1 MPDTSARTVLQ
12 GLHPEA
18 IALDAMLG
26 DPNDPDSPYGY
37 AAVVRRDAAEA
48 FPSALADVCGPRLRL
63 SFVPRSA
70 GGELTSLDRTL
81 SLVRVAARRDATI
94 MPATMFSVTA
104 ATCVL
109 LAGTPA
115 QRDQVVHLLRSGRAV
130 GFALSE
136 PEHGSDLLANSC
148 ELVPAGEGWLLR
160 GRKWLVGL
168 GARAEA
174 MLVVART
181 GRRGPGAFTA
191 VLIPAALPAG
201 LTRAT
206 GMRGIDLA
214 GFRFDDVPV
223 PGDAVVGG
231 VGRGLETAM
240 RAMQMVRTLSTAA
253 NLACA
258 DTGLRLTL
266 DHAARRISAGR
277 ALDEQP
283 GTRQTLGTAAAALYA
298 CDLVALGTARGAH
311 TLPGEQS
318 LWSSVAK
325 KVVTDLSAELFD
337 RCADVLGSR
346 SVLRDGPV
354 AAFDVARRDNQA
366 VRYIDTSP
374 TANLRLVAMH
384 LPGWASSELDV
395 LMAPDLDV
403 ALTFDA
409 PLPPLELNR
418 FGLAVRG
425 PGTVTASIGVV
436 TSRDIAPGA
445 WPADGME
452 RTDQARVANRV
463 RRALL
468 ALHRKVRRHLA
479 AGSGAETDLSGLAE
493 SFCHLHAAAM
503 VCHIWRRNN
512 HLGLHGLP
520 APDVFQSVVELLLAR
535 AKGRRSAL
543 PADLAAAAFQAAS
556 RQHQSGHLFSAV
568 PVPLAESTASQSAA
582 S

>member
-1 MPDTSARTVLQ
+1 
-12 GLHPEA
+12 
-18 IALDAMLG
+18 
-26 DPNDPDSPYGY
+26 
-37 AAVVRRDAAEA
+37 
-48 FPSALADVCGPRLRL
+48 
-63 SFVPRSA
+63 
-70 GGELTSLDRTL
+70 
-81 SLVRVAARRDATI
+81 

-115 QRDQVVHLLRSGRAV
+115 QRDQVVRLLGSGRAV

-136 PEHGSDLLANSC
+136 REHGSDLLANSC
-148 ELVPAGEGWLLR
+148 ELVRDGDGWLLR

-191 VLIPAALPAG
+191 VLVPATLPAG

-206 GMRGIDLA
+206 GMRGVDLA
-214 GFRFDDVPV
+214 EFHFDDVPV
-223 PGDAVVGG
+223 PQDAVVGG

-240 RAMQMVRTLSTAA
+240 RAMQMVRTMSTAA

-266 DHAARRISAGR
+266 DHAARRVSAGR
-277 ALDEQP
+277 ALDQQP
-283 GTRQTLGTAAAALYA
+283 GMRQALGTAAAALYA

-325 KVVTDLSAELFD
+325 KVVTDLSAEVFD

-346 SVLRDGPV
+346 SVLRDGPT

-384 LPGWASSELDV
+384 LPGWATSALDV

-409 PLPPLELNR
+409 PLPPLEPDR

-425 PGTVTASIGVV
+425 PGAVTASIGMI
-436 TSRDIAPGA
+436 TARLGS
-445 WPADGME
+445 ADGVG
-452 RTDQARVANRV
+452 RTGHALAADRV

-468 ALHRKVRRHLA
+468 ALHRKVRGQLA
-479 AGSGAETDLSGLAE
+479 AGGGGAETDLAGLAE

-503 VCHIWRRNN
+503 VCHIWRRNS
-512 HLGLHGLP
+512 HLRLHGLP
-520 APDVFQSVVELLLAR
+520 NPDVFRSVVELLLAR
-535 AKGRRSAL
+535 AKTRRSAL
-543 PADLAAAAFQAAS
+543 PADLAAPVFEAAS
-556 RQHQSGHLFSAV
+556 RQHRTGHLFSAV
-568 PVPLAESTASQSAA
+568 PVPLAESAA
-582 S
+582 FRGDHSDC

>member
-1 MPDTSARTVLQ
+1 MPDTSVRTPTRSPF
-12 GLHPEA
+12 PEA
-18 IALDAMLG
+18 VTLDALLG
-26 DPNDPDSPYGY
+26 DPADPDSPYGY
-37 AAVVRRDAAEA
+37 AAAVRRDAAEA
-48 FPSALADVCGPRLRL
+48 FPAVLADACGEHLRL

-70 GGELTSLDRTL
+70 GGDLTTVDRTL
-81 SLVRVAARRDATI
+81 TLVRVAARRDATV

-104 ATCVL
+104 AMCVL

-115 QRDQVVHLLRSGRAV
+115 QRDQVVRLLSTGRAV
-130 GFALSE
+130 AFALSE
-136 PEHGSDLLANSC
+136 RDHGSDLLANSC
-148 ELVPAGEGWLLR
+148 ELVPAGDGYLLR

-191 VLIPAALPAG
+191 VLIPATLPVG
-201 LTRAT
+201 LTRAA

-214 GFRFDDVPV
+214 ELHFDDLWV

-258 DTGLRLTL
+258 DTGLRLTVE
-266 DHAARRISAGR
+266 HAARRMAAGR

-283 GTRQTLGTAAAALYA
+283 VVRQALGTAAAALYA

-325 KVVTDLSAELFD
+325 KVVTDLSAEVFD

-384 LPGWASSELDV
+384 LPGWASSALDV

-409 PLPPLELNR
+409 PLPPLELDR
-418 FGLAVRG
+418 LGLVVRG
-425 PGTVTASIGVV
+425 PGTVTASIGLL
-436 TSRDIAPGA
+436 SARDFPPAAARLGRGA
-445 WPADGME
+445 DLTDPA
-452 RTDQARVANRV
+452 RAAARV
-463 RRALL
+463 RRGLL
-468 ALHRKVRRHLA
+468 ALHRTVGGHLA
-479 AGSGAETDLSGLAE
+479 GDGGADLSGLAE
-493 SFCHLHAAAM
+493 SFCYLHAAAM
-503 VCHIWRRNN
+503 VCHIWRRSGR
-512 HLGLHGLP
+512 LELHGLP
-520 APDVFQSVVELLLAR
+520 AGTPDVFRSVVELLLAR
-535 AKGRRSAL
+535 ARTRGGAL
-543 PADLAAAAFQAAS
+543 PADLAAAPFDAAS
-556 RQHQSGHLFSAV
+556 RQHRTGHLFCAV
-568 PVPLAESTASQSAA
+568 PVPLAESVAS
-582 S
+582 